1 MDALNYGKSMDVEY
15 RFFRKN
21 GDIRFA
27 HSQGEVESDEA
38 GTWVHGTLHNITG
51 RKRAEQALRKSEEQY
66 RLIIDNASEGIF
78 VAQEGILRFLNP
90 RVEEIWGYLRE
101 ELLSLSFL
109 DFIHTEDRDVV
120 TATHFN
126 RLQSG
131 GGLNRTSFRII
142 TKDGSIKWVETSDVL
157 IEWEGKP
164 ATLNFVT
171 DITERKR
178 AEEALRSERDFAES
192 LVETAQA
199 IVLVLDT
206 EGRIVR
212 FNPYMEEISGYGLQ
226 EVQGKDW
233 FTTFLPKRDQARIR
247 TLFFQ
252 AIDDIQ
258 TRGNINPIVTKDG
271 RERKIEWYDK
281 TLKDAD
287 GNIVGLLA
295 IGQDITA
302 RKRTEE

>member
-1 MDALNYGKSMDVEY
+1 MDALNYGKSIDVEY
-15 RFFRKN
+15 RFFGKN
-21 GDIRFA
+21 GEIRFA
-27 HSQGEVESDEA
+27 RSQGEVETDET
-38 GTWVHGTLHNITG
+38 GTWVHGTLHDITEH
-51 RKRAEQALRKSEEQY
+51 KRTEQALRKSEEQY

-78 VAQEGILRFLNP
+78 VAQDGILRFLNP
-90 RVEEIWGYLRE
+90 GVEAIWGYSRE

-109 DFIHTEDRDVV
+109 DFIHPEDRDVV

-126 RLQSG
+126 RLQSR
-131 GGLNRTSFRII
+131 GGLKRTSFRII
-142 TKDGSIKWVETSDVL
+142 TKDGSIKWAEISDVL

-164 ATLNFVT
+164 ATLNFAT
-171 DITERKR
+171 DITERKQ
-178 AEEALRSERDFAES
+178 AEEALRSEKDFAET
-192 LVETAQA
+192 LVETAQV

-212 FNPYMEEISGYGLQ
+212 FNPYMEDISGYCLQ

-233 FTTFLPKRDQARIR
+233 FTTFLPERDQERIR
-247 TLFFQ
+247 AIFSQ

-258 TRGNINPIVTKDG
+258 TRSNVNPIVTKDG
-271 RERKIEWYDK
+271 CERKIEWNDK

-295 IGQDITA
+295 IGQDITE